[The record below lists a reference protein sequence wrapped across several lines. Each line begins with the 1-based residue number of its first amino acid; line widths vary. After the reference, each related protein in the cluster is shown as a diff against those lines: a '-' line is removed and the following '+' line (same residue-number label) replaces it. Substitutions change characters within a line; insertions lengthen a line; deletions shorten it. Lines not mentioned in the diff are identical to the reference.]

1 MIKFSS
7 LRGVGLNGETQGIL
21 KMNFIRSLNLPLVF
35 RVILG
40 IMFIYASY
48 SKILDPAA
56 FSKNIHNFHITDNF
70 VWVENLVALI
80 LPWLE
85 LIVGVFLIFGVF
97 LEGSTSITIGLYIFF
112 IIILSQ
118 AVFRGIDVH
127 CGCFKTESD
136 AGVTDLH
143 MELIKRI
150 GEDFVLLVMAFIIK
164 LKDKLLLSN
173 KEIV

>member
-1 MIKFSS
+1 MATMERRRVS
-7 LRGVGLNGETQGIL
+7 L
-21 KMNFIRSLNLPLVF
+21 MNFIRSLKLPLVF

-70 VWVENLVALI
+70 IWVENLVALF

-85 LIVGVFLIFGVF
+85 FLVGVFLIFGVF
-97 LEGSTSITIGLYIFF
+97 LEGATSITIGMLIFF

-118 AVFRGIDVH
+118 AVLRGIDVH
-127 CGCFKTESD
+127 CGCFKTEAD
-136 AGVTDLH
+136 AGTTDLRI
-143 MELIKRI
+143 ELIKRI
-150 GEDFVLLVMAFIIK
+150 VEDFVYLGMALVIK
-164 LKDKLLLSN
+164 LKNKFLLSN
-173 KEIV
+173 KEIA

>member
-1 MIKFSS
+1 MRVAGPS
-7 LRGVGLNGETQGIL
+7 GEMQGIL
-21 KMNFIRSLNLPLVF
+21 NMNFIRSLNLPLIF
-35 RVILG
+35 RIILG
-40 IMFIYASY
+40 IIFIYASY
-48 SKILDPAA
+48 DKILDPAA
-56 FSKNIHNFHITDNF
+56 FSKVIHNFHTTDNL

-112 IIILSQ
+112 IFILSQ

-127 CGCFKTESD
+127 CGCFKTEAD
-136 AGVTDLH
+136 AGITDLR

-150 GEDFVLLVMAFIIK
+150 GEDFLYLGMAFVIK
-164 LKDKLLLSN
+164 LKNKLLLSN